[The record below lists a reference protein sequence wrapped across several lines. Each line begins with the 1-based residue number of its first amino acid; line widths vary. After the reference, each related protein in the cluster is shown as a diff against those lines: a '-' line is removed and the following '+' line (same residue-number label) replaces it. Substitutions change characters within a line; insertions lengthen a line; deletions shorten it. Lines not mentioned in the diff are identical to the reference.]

1 MKLSVREVILLEH
14 LATRPD
20 ETVSRDLITGLF
32 GHARIDPE
40 SRRFDAL
47 LARLRAKLKAVGMEC
62 PLQVVHSAGVR
73 LVKRIDIV

>member
-1 MKLSVREVILLEH
+1 M
-14 LATRPD
+14 
-20 ETVSRDLITGLF
+20 GLF

-47 LARLRAKLKAVGMEC
+47 LARLRSKLKAVGMEC